1 MRGKMVIM
9 YFSQIEMALEEIKR
23 YLGTR
28 PYLRKI
34 LENTSWLLAD
44 RILRLGVGFFV
55 GVWVARYLGPAQYG
69 LLNYA
74 SALVGLFGSIATL
87 GLNDIVVRDIVRTPD
102 ASEEILATGF
112 ALRVAG
118 GFLGFILP
126 VLAVLLIRPTDTL
139 AKLLVV
145 ILGFSVFVNSA
156 NIIKCWFESQVQSKY
171 IVWVE
176 NTVFLIISATK
187 VFLILIG
194 APLLY
199 FALVLSLEA
208 VLVAFGLFLIYHR
221 LHRGFLKW
229 HVNLARARIL
239 LKESWPLALSSL
251 AIMLYMRIDQV
262 MLGQMVG
269 NQVVGVYSA
278 AVRICEVF
286 YFIPTIL
293 ASSLFPAI
301 VKSKDLGGEIYH
313 ERLQKFFTLMVFL
326 ALSISIP
333 VTILSKPIINLLL
346 GTEYKGTALILAT
359 YTWAGVFVFLG
370 VGSSIWFVNEHLQ
383 KFTFFRTILGA
394 FSNVGLNLLF
404 IPHYGALGAAI
415 ATIISQ
421 AIASFLANVVNR
433 KTRPL
438 FFMQAKALSL
448 RWLPPRSIQE

>member
-1 MRGKMVIM
+1 MVAMPFNHIGV
-9 YFSQIEMALEEIKR
+9 ALEDLKK
-23 YLGTR
+23 YLRTR

-102 ASEEILATGF
+102 SSEEILATGF

-145 ILGFSVFVNSA
+145 IFGFSVFVNST

-171 IVWVE
+171 VVWIE
-176 NTVFLIISATK
+176 NMVFLIISATK

-199 FALVLSLEA
+199 FALVLSMEA
-208 VLVAFGLFLIYHR
+208 VLIAFGLFLIYHCI
-221 LHRGFLKW
+221 HGGFFKW

-301 VKSKDLGGEIYH
+301 VKSKDLGEKIYH
-313 ERLQKFFTLMVFL
+313 ERLQKLFTLMVFL

-346 GTEYKGTALILAT
+346 GTEYKETALILAT

-370 VGSSIWFVNEHLQ
+370 VGSSVWFVNEHLQ

-394 FSNVGLNLLF
+394 LSNVGLNVLF
-404 IPHYGALGAAI
+404 IPHYGALGAAL

-421 AIASFLANVVNR
+421 AIASFFANAVNS

-438 FFMQAKALSL
+438 FLMQAKALSL
-448 RWLPPRSIQE
+448 RWLPPRSIQG